1 MGDVAI
7 REARSSD
14 ASVIIRF
21 LRAMLDEMASMGG
34 HAVSQNSAAWE
45 RVENIIHDQCGT
57 ESHLYLIAER
67 DDPVRTPIGFAEASV
82 LGPYPLLEP
91 KRVLHVH
98 DLYVREAYRRR
109 GVGLALLEALVN
121 WGQRSGCTEAELNT
135 LVANP
140 ARALYEKLGFAV
152 FELELRRKL

>member
-1 MGDVAI
+1 MDDVTI

-14 ASVIIRF
+14 VPVIIRF

-45 RVENIIHDQCGT
+45 RMENIIYDQCET
-57 ESHLYLIAER
+57 ESHLYLLAER
-67 DDPVRTPIGFAEASV
+67 GDPAPTPIGFAEASV
-82 LGPYPLLEP
+82 SGPHPLLEP

-98 DLYVREAYRRR
+98 ALYVRKAHRRR
-109 GVGLALLEALVN
+109 GVGQVLLEAVVD
-121 WGQRSGCTEAELNT
+121 WGQHSGCVEAELNT

-140 ARALYEKLGFAV
+140 ARGLYEKLEFAV
-152 FELELRRKL
+152 SELEMRRKL

>member
-1 MGDVAI
+1 MGDVSI

-14 ASVIIRF
+14 APVIIRF

-34 HAVSQNSAAWE
+34 HAVSQNSTAWA

-57 ESHLYLIAER
+57 ESHLYLLAER
-67 DDPVRTPIGFAEASV
+67 DDPARTPIGFAEASV
-82 LGPYPLLEP
+82 LGPHPLLEP

-98 DLYVREAYRRR
+98 ALYVREAQRRR
-109 GVGLALLEALVN
+109 GVGQALLEAVVG
-121 WGQRSGCTEAELNT
+121 WGQRSGCVEAELNA

-140 ARALYEKLGFAV
+140 ARGLYEKLGFSV
-152 FELELRRKL
+152 SELEMRRKL